1 MKVRFKI
8 EKNQEEFY
16 IQIDYQIIDYLIV
29 FIIAKSLKL

>member
-8 EKNQEEFY
+8 EKIQEFY